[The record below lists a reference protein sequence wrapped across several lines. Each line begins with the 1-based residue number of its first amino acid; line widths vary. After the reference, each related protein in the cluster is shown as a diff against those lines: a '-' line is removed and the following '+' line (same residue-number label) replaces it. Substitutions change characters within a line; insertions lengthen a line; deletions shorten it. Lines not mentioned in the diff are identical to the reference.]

1 MFRWTDDMIRYMADA
16 GRQTDFHRRLTAEL
30 LPYLSPRMIVSATQA
45 AVWDFSRWRWRPM
58 SAM

>member
-30 LPYLSPRMIVSATQA
+30 DSFDRLTAKLSAEGSPEC
-45 AVWDFSRWRWRPM
+45 
-58 SAM
+58 

>member
-30 LPYLSPRMIVSATQA
+30 LPYLSPQDLSLIHI
-45 AVWDFSRWRWRPM
+45 
-58 SAM
+58 

>member
-30 LPYLSPRMIVSATQA
+30 LPYFDKA
-45 AVWDFSRWRWRPM
+45 ALLGNRGWLMELAELRS
-58 SAM
+58 

>member
-16 GRQTDFHRRLTAEL
+16 GRQTDFHRR
-30 LPYLSPRMIVSATQA
+30 RICRRRIVSATQA